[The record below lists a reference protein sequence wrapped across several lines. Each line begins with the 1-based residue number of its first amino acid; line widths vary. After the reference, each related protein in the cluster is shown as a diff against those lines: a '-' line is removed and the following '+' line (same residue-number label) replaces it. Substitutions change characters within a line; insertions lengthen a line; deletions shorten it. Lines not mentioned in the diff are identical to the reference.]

1 MKSTNDTSLIQTY
14 LDYCKY
20 NKRLDE
26 KTVKAYAIDLRHF
39 YIAFPDQP
47 LISRTPQAIE
57 VIIIS
62 LPYIIYYLAKGSYI
76 EKNTERYSEADRY
89 RVALHVIHVMK
100 RNGRIR
106 TSVTGVENLPAE
118 GGYVLYANHQG
129 KYDALGI
136 MDAHKKPCTVMM
148 DAKRSKMII
157 VDQFITLIDGCRIDK
172 TDIKS
177 QVEAARKV
185 TKEVKKGRRYI
196 VFPEGGYFHNR
207 NAIKEFMP
215 GAFKCAVRA
224 NCPIVPVLL
233 VDSYKPFEINSLRR
247 VKTQV
252 HFLPAIY
259 PEEYEGLTTDQI
271 AKLVRNRIVDAM
283 QQKACA

>member
-1 MKSTNDTSLIQTY
+1 M
-14 LDYCKY
+14 
-20 NKRLDE
+20 
-26 KTVKAYAIDLRHF
+26 LRF
-39 YIAFPDQP
+39 WY
-47 LISRTPQAIE
+47 

-136 MDAHKKPCTVMM
+136 MDAHKPCTVMM

-177 QVEAARKV
+177 QVEAVRKV
-185 TKEVKKGRRYI
+185 TKEVKKADGTL
-196 VFPEGGYFHNR
+196 YFQRAGISITGMRSR
-207 NAIKEFMP
+207 NSCR
-215 GAFKCAVRA
+215 GHLNVQCV
-224 NCPIVPVLL
+224 
-233 VDSYKPFEINSLRR
+233 
-247 VKTQV
+247 
-252 HFLPAIY
+252 
-259 PEEYEGLTTDQI
+259 
-271 AKLVRNRIVDAM
+271 RIVRLFP
-283 QQKACA
+283 CYW

>member
-1 MKSTNDTSLIQTY
+1 M
-14 LDYCKY
+14 
-20 NKRLDE
+20 
-26 KTVKAYAIDLRHF
+26 
-39 YIAFPDQP
+39 
-47 LISRTPQAIE
+47 
-57 VIIIS
+57 
-62 LPYIIYYLAKGSYI
+62 
-76 EKNTERYSEADRY
+76 
-89 RVALHVIHVMK
+89 
-100 RNGRIR
+100 
-106 TSVTGVENLPAE
+106 TGVENLPAE

>member
-1 MKSTNDTSLIQTY
+1 MVLHAVPKA
-14 LDYCKY
+14 
-20 NKRLDE
+20 NKM
-26 KTVKAYAIDLRHF
+26 
-39 YIAFPDQP
+39 IAN
-47 LISRTPQAIE
+47 
-57 VIIIS
+57 
-62 LPYIIYYLAKGSYI
+62 
-76 EKNTERYSEADRY
+76 KNRYSETERFAYAKWIINYMRKHARTRT
-89 RVALHVIHVMK
+89 RVY
-100 RNGRIR
+100 GR
-106 TSVTGVENLPAE
+106 ENIPTDSN
-118 GGYVLYANHQG
+118 YIMYPNHQG

-177 QVEAARKV
+177 QVEATRKV

>member
-1 MKSTNDTSLIQTY
+1 M
-14 LDYCKY
+14 
-20 NKRLDE
+20 
-26 KTVKAYAIDLRHF
+26 LRF
-39 YIAFPDQP
+39 WY
-47 LISRTPQAIE
+47 

-136 MDAHKKPCTVMM
+136 MDAHKKPCTAMM

-177 QVEAARKV
+177 QVEATRKV
-185 TKEVKKGRRYI
+185 TKEVKKGSRYI
-196 VFPEGGYFHNR
+196 VFPEGGHFHNR
-207 NAIKEFMP
+207 NAI
-215 GAFKCAVRA
+215 
-224 NCPIVPVLL
+224 
-233 VDSYKPFEINSLRR
+233 
-247 VKTQV
+247 
-252 HFLPAIY
+252 
-259 PEEYEGLTTDQI
+259 
-271 AKLVRNRIVDAM
+271 
-283 QQKACA
+283 

>member
-1 MKSTNDTSLIQTY
+1 M
-14 LDYCKY
+14 
-20 NKRLDE
+20 
-26 KTVKAYAIDLRHF
+26 LRF
-39 YIAFPDQP
+39 WY
-47 LISRTPQAIE
+47 

-177 QVEAARKV
+177 QVEA
-185 TKEVKKGRRYI
+185 T
-196 VFPEGGYFHNR
+196 R

>member
-1 MKSTNDTSLIQTY
+1 MY
-14 LDYCKY
+14 
-20 NKRLDE
+20 
-26 KTVKAYAIDLRHF
+26 
-39 YIAFPDQP
+39 P
-47 LISRTPQAIE
+47 
-57 VIIIS
+57 
-62 LPYIIYYLAKGSYI
+62 
-76 EKNTERYSEADRY
+76 
-89 RVALHVIHVMK
+89 
-100 RNGRIR
+100 
-106 TSVTGVENLPAE
+106 
-118 GGYVLYANHQG
+118 NHQG

-157 VDQFITLIDGCRIDK
+157 VDQFIKLIDGCRIDK
-172 TDIKS
+172 SDIKS
-177 QVEAARKV
+177 QVEAVRKV
-185 TKEVKKGRRYI
+185 TREVKKGRRYI

-233 VDSYKPFEINSLRR
+233 IDSYKPFEINSLRR
-247 VKTQV
+247 CRTQV

-259 PEEYEGLTTDQI
+259 PDEYEGLTTDQI

-283 QQKACA
+283 QVKACA

>member
-1 MKSTNDTSLIQTY
+1 M
-14 LDYCKY
+14 
-20 NKRLDE
+20 
-26 KTVKAYAIDLRHF
+26 LRF
-39 YIAFPDQP
+39 WY
-47 LISRTPQAIE
+47 

-76 EKNTERYSEADRY
+76 EKNTERYSEADHY

-148 DAKRSKMII
+148 DAKLSKMII

-259 PEEYEGLTTDQI
+259 PEEYEGITTDQI
-271 AKLVRNRIVDAM
+271 ARLVRNRIVDAM

>member
-1 MKSTNDTSLIQTY
+1 MLLVWY
-14 LDYCKY
+14 
-20 NKRLDE
+20 
-26 KTVKAYAIDLRHF
+26 
-39 YIAFPDQP
+39 
-47 LISRTPQAIE
+47 

-148 DAKRSKMII
+148 DA
-157 VDQFITLIDGCRIDK
+157 
-172 TDIKS
+172 
-177 QVEAARKV
+177 
-185 TKEVKKGRRYI
+185 
-196 VFPEGGYFHNR
+196 
-207 NAIKEFMP
+207 
-215 GAFKCAVRA
+215 
-224 NCPIVPVLL
+224 
-233 VDSYKPFEINSLRR
+233 
-247 VKTQV
+247 
-252 HFLPAIY
+252 
-259 PEEYEGLTTDQI
+259 
-271 AKLVRNRIVDAM
+271 
-283 QQKACA
+283 

>member
-1 MKSTNDTSLIQTY
+1 MTERENATILVCDYY
-14 LDYCKY
+14 LF
-20 NKRLDE
+20 
-26 KTVKAYAIDLRHF
+26 A
-39 YIAFPDQP
+39 
-47 LISRTPQAIE
+47 
-57 VIIIS
+57 
-62 LPYIIYYLAKGSYI
+62 IYYLLSGEGKLYR
-76 EKNTERYSEADRY
+76 EKYGTLFR
-89 RVALHVIHVMK
+89 
-100 RNGRIR
+100 GRPLSR
-106 TSVTGVENLPAE
+106 GTSCDSCHETKWQDSDECDWRGESA

-177 QVEAARKV
+177 QVEATRKV

>member
-1 MKSTNDTSLIQTY
+1 M
-14 LDYCKY
+14 
-20 NKRLDE
+20 
-26 KTVKAYAIDLRHF
+26 LRF
-39 YIAFPDQP
+39 WY
-47 LISRTPQAIE
+47 

-177 QVEAARKV
+177 QVEAVRKV

-207 NAIKEFMP
+207 NA
-215 GAFKCAVRA
+215 
-224 NCPIVPVLL
+224 
-233 VDSYKPFEINSLRR
+233 INSLRR

>member
-1 MKSTNDTSLIQTY
+1 M
-14 LDYCKY
+14 
-20 NKRLDE
+20 
-26 KTVKAYAIDLRHF
+26 LRF
-39 YIAFPDQP
+39 WY
-47 LISRTPQAIE
+47 

-172 TDIKS
+172 TDIKKS
-177 QVEAARKV
+177 GRGGPESDKRS
-185 TKEVKKGRRYI
+185 KKRQTVHCISRGR
-196 VFPEGGYFHNR
+196 VF
-207 NAIKEFMP
+207 
-215 GAFKCAVRA
+215 
-224 NCPIVPVLL
+224 
-233 VDSYKPFEINSLRR
+233 S
-247 VKTQV
+247 
-252 HFLPAIY
+252 
-259 PEEYEGLTTDQI
+259 
-271 AKLVRNRIVDAM
+271 
-283 QQKACA
+283 

>member
-1 MKSTNDTSLIQTY
+1 M
-14 LDYCKY
+14 
-20 NKRLDE
+20 
-26 KTVKAYAIDLRHF
+26 LRF
-39 YIAFPDQP
+39 WY
-47 LISRTPQAIE
+47 

-106 TSVTGVENLPAE
+106 TSVTGVENLPA
-118 GGYVLYANHQG
+118 
-129 KYDALGI
+129 
-136 MDAHKKPCTVMM
+136 
-148 DAKRSKMII
+148 
-157 VDQFITLIDGCRIDK
+157 
-172 TDIKS
+172 
-177 QVEAARKV
+177 
-185 TKEVKKGRRYI
+185 
-196 VFPEGGYFHNR
+196 EGGYFHNR